1 MMRTRRIV
9 PALCC
14 VALLA
19 CDFQYAWEETPSP
32 TASALDV
39 TREVSTTDLLDD
51 AGDARLRSGDP
62 APGYLDQLGAT
73 VTPADERTLRFV
85 DHLAAPLPSD
95 APVPKG
101 DASIGWSFCLDT
113 DPDYAGVGFPM
124 DSVRP
129 CEFVLRVRWD
139 GRKLESFLIDR
150 RPLMEGRWSRFY
162 SVQTTWRKSSMELLI
177 PLEDLGSPK
186 RFEWSVSTEEFT
198 EDFSLPTSD
207 AVYHVDELPEGA
219 NARPATWRAE

>member
-1 MMRTRRIV
+1 MMRTRRILL
-9 PALCC
+9 ALCC

-19 CDFQYAWEETPSP
+19 CDREYPWEADLTASP

-39 TREVSTTDLLDD
+39 TRHVSTTDLVDD

-62 APGYLDQLGAT
+62 APGYLDQLGAI
-73 VTPADERTLRFV
+73 VTPVDERTLRFV
-85 DHLAAPLPSD
+85 DHLAAPLPSN

-124 DSVRP
+124 DNVRP
-129 CEFVLRVRWD
+129 CEFVLRARWD
-139 GRKLESFLIDR
+139 GRKLQGSLIDR
-150 RPLMEGRWSRFY
+150 RPLLEGRWSLFH
-162 SVQTTWRKSSMELLI
+162 SVQPTWRKSSMELLI
-177 PLEDLGSPK
+177 PIEDLGSPK
-186 RFEWSVSTEEFT
+186 RFEWSISTEEL
-198 EDFSLPTSD
+198 SSRSND

-219 NARPATWRAE
+219 NARPATWRS